1 MTNTIE
7 EKSAGDGSVF
17 ITTAERVY
25 NSILKMILT
34 GEFPPGSRLPRR
46 KLAERTQSSQIPVLE
61 AMKRLEQEGLVE
73 YRPQW
78 GCVVTVPT
86 AQKVKDMYVLREAVE
101 CQAARIL
108 AITLTREKAQ
118 GLYEIAR
125 KLDETPYTED
135 TQQIIYDTHYK
146 FHLLLAKL
154 TGHETLVKSLRQANL
169 FWLLMS
175 SVQWRRGSKAEVQKD
190 WHRRLVDVIL
200 KGDPLEADS
209 MMREHIQ
216 DAYVPILKQMGDDF
230 PSHA

>member
-1 MTNTIE
+1 MTNSIKKSSVGE
-7 EKSAGDGSVF
+7 ESVF

-25 NSILKMILT
+25 NSILKMILA
-34 GEFPPGSRLPRR
+34 GEYPPGSRLPRR

-73 YRPQW
+73 YKAQW

-101 CQAARIL
+101 CQVARIL

-118 GLYEIAR
+118 ELYELA
-125 KLDETPYTED
+125 KTLDGTPYSED
-135 TQQIIYDTHYK
+135 TQQQIYDTHYR
-146 FHLLLAKL
+146 FHLLMAQL

-175 SVQWRRGSKAEVQKD
+175 SVQWRRGSKAEVQSD
-190 WHRRLVDVIL
+190 WHKRLVDVIL